1 MTIRFL
7 RAARAEF
14 RQATRHYESQRQG
27 LGEEFADEIQ
37 ATIDRIA
44 RQPESGHQISRNARR
59 CLVRRFP
66 YGVVYQVHPD
76 HVLVVSITH
85 LHRDPDHW
93 KDRI

>member
-1 MTIRFL
+1 MPAGHPPL
-7 RAARAEF
+7 RLPATGAR
-14 RQATRHYESQRQG
+14 RG
-27 LGEEFADEIQ
+27 VADEIQ
-37 ATIDRIA
+37 TTIDRIA

-66 YGVVYQVHPD
+66 YGVVYQVHLD